1 MVVGWRWGYDIY
13 VVMLYQHLV
22 SLVHRAG
29 CLHVTVVQGIEVDVY
44 DRALLAVLLV
54 VNPADN
60 RTEIVECY
68 LVDKS
73 VLAMEWDG
81 EWIVLVEEVE
91 GMDQRISIAE
101 ETVNTLLLLG
111 SNVLEATLGK
121 VTVFLD
127 EAFVNHQFVH
137 SVLSRVL
144 EFLLAGHAAH
154 RIAHL
159 EGWVYEDAVESFQQ
173 FGIHASHRGT
183 DDEVRLLSLR
193 HLLQHLYALFRM
205 YRDVFSHE
213 GGIRHQ
219 FLQHL
224 YGAALCRREETVNIH
239 DFLARHEVG
248 ELFDIWIHILIVL

>member
-22 SLVHRAG
+22 SLVHRTG
-29 CLHVTVVQGIEVDVY
+29 CLHVTVVQSIEVDVY

-54 VNPADN
+54 VYPSDY

-68 LVDKS
+68 LVDKA

-81 EWIVLVEEVE
+81 ERIVLMEEVE
-91 GMDQRISIAE
+91 GMDQRISISE

-127 EAFVNHQFVH
+127 EPLVTISSFTPSFLGFWNSCLPVMLLIVSPILKAGVLRGCGRNPFSS
-137 SVLSRVL
+137 SVYMPP
-144 EFLLAGHAAH
+144 
-154 RIAHL
+154 I
-159 EGWVYEDAVESFQQ
+159 
-173 FGIHASHRGT
+173 
-183 DDEVRLLSLR
+183 EVPMMRSGLLSLR
-193 HLLQHLYALFRM
+193 HLLQHFYALFRM

-239 DFLARHEVG
+239 DFSCPP
-248 ELFDIWIHILIVL
+248 